1 MYLLSESEQKQEEK
15 KKELLSFLGI
25 LIDEIDFQKR
35 IQEDVAKE
43 IGISSGSLSRNL
55 TAKNQ
60 FNFWSLIKLLNL
72 LYENDVVKKR
82 KMLHKFC
89 SVTTSKKNLRIA
101 MEYANAVGDLIL
113 LKQVVYQEKCSTLP
127 LNREWAYVYELVWM
141 RASCVIQGSELLN
154 QLETRK
160 KSKVIKSNEMN
171 ALYDILN
178 SYTMYGLGKFNS
190 FFDYVLLLKPKVD
203 KITDDFIR
211 KMYEIRMK
219 EALACAHLMQDDTDE
234 CRRICLEILAE
245 EDKEGCLSIL
255 KASAH
260 AYLAESYTFE
270 CYATSSEYINKA
282 IDVLKTSYF
291 ERAKKREEYILNTYS
306 FIKMV
311 NRCDLD
317 TIKPFHPAEE
327 SFLEFLKGNNEKAI
341 EILNELKKKNGS
353 LTPIEYCYLGL
364 AMNDKGL
371 IETSIALF
379 EGAGNRFYAKFAK
392 ECWNNFIK
400 LV

>member
-1 MYLLSESEQKQEEK
+1 MNRISERQHEEK

-72 LYENDVVKKR
+72 LYENNVVKKR
-82 KMLHKFC
+82 EMLHKFC
-89 SVTTSKKNLRIA
+89 FVTTSKKNLRIA

-113 LKQVVYQEKCSTLP
+113 LQQVVYQEKDSTLP

-141 RASCVIQGSELLN
+141 RASGVIQGSELLN
-154 QLETRK
+154 QLEIRK

-178 SYTMYGLGKFNS
+178 SYVMYGLGKFNS

-203 KITDDFIR
+203 KISDDFIR
-211 KMYEIRMK
+211 KMYKIRMK
-219 EALACAHLMQDDTDE
+219 EALACAHLMQDDTEE
-234 CRRICLEILAE
+234 CRRICLEMLAE

-255 KASAH
+255 KASAN

-327 SFLEFLKGNNEKAI
+327 SFLEFLKGNNGKAI
-341 EILNELKKKNGS
+341 EILNELKKKNGF